1 MQARNQREARVKGDE
16 KYVLR
21 DRFDE
26 MVSTFRR
33 TIERERMLKEALK
46 KQHASLHQAYH
57 RCREVQIEPQPSHPP
72 LPIAIV
78 PWPHPS
84 YRPL

>member
-57 RCREVQIEPQPSHPP
+57 RCREVESFID
-72 LPIAIV
+72 
-78 PWPHPS
+78 
-84 YRPL
+84 